1 MRTAGI
7 DIGSIS
13 AKAAIIE
20 NGKILGTRVGFTG
33 YNAANAGRKIFE
45 ELLDQLGIEFSSIDR
60 IVSTGY
66 GRNSVDFA
74 HKSMTEIICHGTG
87 AYFQN
92 PETRTVVDVGGQD
105 SKALVLDEKGKVKDF
120 VMNDK
125 CAAGTGRFL
134 EVMARALEV
143 NLDDFGDLSLRS
155 EKPAK
160 ISSIC
165 TVFAESEVISLISKG
180 EARENIVCGI
190 HESVASRI
198 YAMAQRLP
206 VKAPFMMTGG
216 VAKNIGLVRILEKRF
231 NSPIQVTDLAQVN
244 GAIGAAV
251 MAMSL

>member
-20 NGKILGTRVGFTG
+20 DGEILGTRVGFTG
-33 YNAANAGRKIFE
+33 YNAANAGKKIFE
-45 ELLDQLGIEFSSIDR
+45 ELLAELGMEFSSIDR

-74 HKSMTEIICHGTG
+74 HKTMTEIICHGAG

-92 PETRTVVDVGGQD
+92 PETRTVIDVGGQD
-105 SKALVLDEKGKVKDF
+105 SKALILDEAGRVRDF

-143 NLDDFGDLSLRS
+143 DLDDFGGLSLHA
-155 EKPAK
+155 EKPSK

-180 EARENIVCGI
+180 ESRENIISGI
-190 HESVASRI
+190 HESVASRV
-198 YAMAQRLP
+198 YAMAQRLAIKP
-206 VKAPFMMTGG
+206 PFMMTGG
-216 VAKNIGLVRILEKRF
+216 VAKNVGLVRILEKRF
-231 NSPIQVTDLAQVN
+231 NAPIQVTPLAQVN

-251 MAMSL
+251 MAVNV